1 MRQTN
6 ISIDACI
13 LRNDNLYFVDYIRQQ
28 STKLM
33 VQHNKVDP
41 VLEQKYIR
49 ESFKGD
55 GEI

>member
-55 GEI
+55 WEI